1 MSRMKD
7 CYGSGHEA
15 HWQMDV
21 TQASAIKSRVYED
34 SHHEEWCLDAGMDD
48 ESTNG
53 QPVVIN
59 KVSLLAEIDLV
70 LTLKCNVGL
79 YYQTWQYT
87 HNHLIVFDKTR
98 GLDLHRQCSSRLKA
112 WIGLTDSCRH
122 DRRRVR
128 SELGRKLLLVLPE
141 KY

>member
-1 MSRMKD
+1 MSRMKE

-21 TQASAIKSRVYED
+21 GQASAIKSRVYED

-59 KVSLLAEIDLV
+59 KVRLFFRRIRII
-70 LTLKCNVGL
+70 LTCAV
-79 YYQTWQYT
+79 
-87 HNHLIVFDKTR
+87 
-98 GLDLHRQCSSRLKA
+98 QCRP
-112 WIGLTDSCRH
+112 I
-122 DRRRVR
+122 
-128 SELGRKLLLVLPE
+128 LPDMAIHA
-141 KY
+141 